1 VEHQQRVSI
10 EVFDVLHPS
19 RVEVS
24 GALDPGDASF
34 SLGPD
39 IPELER
45 SPAVQKRLELLG
57 GDLPN
62 ASRGVG
68 HVGDVGILQLE
79 GPGVRSRRSRRLQ
92 LGEQP
97 RDVAG
102 QGIDTQVGQAPHDDL
117 PHACGGAAGV
127 ITIDGAERVAAPWW
141 TASMLLPSGSKTKAA

>member
-1 VEHQQRVSI
+1 MFGGSLTADPVVAVQHQQRVSV
-10 EVFDVLHPS
+10 EVFDVLNPF

-24 GALDPGDASF
+24 GAFDSGDASF

-45 SPAVQKRLELLG
+45 STAVQKGLELLG

-79 GPGVRSRRSRRLQ
+79 GPGGPHRRSRCLQ

-97 RDVAG
+97 RDVAR
-102 QGIDTQVGQAPHDDL
+102 QGIDTQV
-117 PHACGGAAGV
+117 
-127 ITIDGAERVAAPWW
+127 DGRSEPLERGRAAP
-141 TASMLLPSGSKTKAA
+141 SKVRRAG